1 MTDFP
6 GLYRETRERLG
17 ARVAGLDDAAARTP
31 VDACPGWDVRA
42 VVSHLTGIV
51 ADLQAGRL
59 DGVGTDEWTA
69 AQVSARS
76 DLPMAT
82 IVAEWNEK
90 APALEQ
96 QLATWPEDVAG
107 QLLSDAT
114 SHELD
119 VRGALGDRDA
129 RDTECIR
136 YTFERYAGRLGTR
149 VTEAGLPAVCVVA
162 GEQTVVAGEGD
173 AEVTV
178 RGPTF
183 ELVRALAGRRS
194 AAQIRALDWDG
205 DCSPYLAVFSG
216 YGARDTDL
224 VE

>member
-6 GLYRETRERLG
+6 ALYRETRERLG

-42 VVSHLTGIV
+42 VVSHVTGIV
-51 ADLQAGRL
+51 SDLQSGRL

-69 AQVSARS
+69 EQVAARR
-76 DLPMAT
+76 DLAMAD

-90 APALEQ
+90 APALEE

-107 QLLSDAT
+107 QLLSDVT

-119 VRGALGDRDA
+119 VRGALGDHDA

-136 YTFERYAGRLGTR
+136 YTFERYAGRLGSR
-149 VTEAGLPAVCVVA
+149 ITEAGLPALRLVGDGTEIVA
-162 GEQTVVAGEGD
+162 GDGEP
-173 AEVTV
+173 AATV
-178 RGPTF
+178 RASTF
-183 ELVRALAGRRS
+183 ELVRATAGRRS
-194 AAQIRALDWDG
+194 AAQIRSFAWDA
-205 DCSPYLAVFSG
+205 DPEPYLGIFSG
-216 YGARDTDL
+216 YGTRSADL

>member
-6 GLYRETRERLG
+6 ALYRETRERLG
-17 ARVAGLDDAAARTP
+17 ARVAGLDE
-31 VDACPGWDVRA
+31 CPGWDVRA
-42 VVSHLTGIV
+42 VLSHLTGIV
-51 ADLQAGRL
+51 ADLQDGRL

-69 AQVSARS
+69 AQVSARR
-76 DLPMAT
+76 DLPMAV
-82 IVAEWNEK
+82 IVDEWNEK
-90 APALEQ
+90 APALED

-107 QLLSDAT
+107 QLVSDAT

-119 VRGALGDRDA
+119 VRGALGDHDA
-129 RDTECIR
+129 RDTEGIR

-149 VTEAGLPAVCVVA
+149 VTEAGLPAVRIV
-162 GEQTVVAGEGD
+162 GGDQTVVAGDGD

-178 RGPTF
+178 RGPAF

-205 DCSPYLAVFSG
+205 DCGPYLPVFSG
-216 YGARDTDL
+216 YGAREADL